1 MNEEEQAQ
9 PPAESAAPISS
20 GSVAAPEISRR
31 VGSILD
37 AVEREATRLR
47 EEARVEAAGYL
58 DNARRR
64 ADGLVAERQRRISE
78 LSDELVAKSEAV
90 IARLDDA
97 APVRQ
102 GFENLVRALGDAA
115 ERLAREADGGG
126 VEFEPPPFGA
136 QHAAAAYAG
145 APYAAHQQPAAPSY
159 AAEPSYAAA
168 PYQGGD
174 VPEVA
179 PSQPHRVPAS
189 QPYAA
194 APVEPRTPEPVHPA
208 RAPAAPGWRGLGGE
222 PAPAPAAAPS
232 AEFGWR
238 EQDEARMVA
247 IQMAAS
253 GATRGGVREHLHRS
267 LGLGDTGTV
276 LDEVFGPGSGEAAQV
291 PWTAS
296 RR

>member
-1 MNEEEQAQ
+1 MTEDEQA
-9 PPAESAAPISS
+9 PPPQGTGP
-20 GSVAAPEISRR
+20 GSIAAPEISRR

-37 AVEREATRLR
+37 AVEREAARLR

-64 ADGLVAERQRRISE
+64 ADDLVAERQRRIGE

-126 VEFEPPPFGA
+126 TEFEPPPFGA
-136 QHAAAAYAG
+136 RHAATA
-145 APYAAHQQPAAPSY
+145 
-159 AAEPSYAAA
+159 AAEREP
-168 PYQGGD
+168 
-174 VPEVA
+174 VP
-179 PSQPHRVPAS
+179 

-194 APVEPRTPEPVHPA
+194 AEPYRQGGDAAPFAADAYGPAAGPPQPGYPAREAVAPPRASAEPTHPA
-208 RAPAAPGWRGLGGE
+208 RAPAAPGWRGLGGD
-222 PAPAPAAAPS
+222 PVPAAS
-232 AEFGWR
+232 TGAEHGWR

-247 IQMAAS
+247 IQMAAT
-253 GATRGGVREHLHRS
+253 GATRGAVREHLHHA
-267 LGLGDTGTV
+267 LGLDDTGAV
-276 LDEVFGPGSGEAAQV
+276 LDEVFGPGSGEGAQV